1 MNTTLTSVPY
11 DPNTFTYTNTTAA
24 QNSLQ
29 ISNNSAVNHNVVFH
43 GPNGKEVGRMDFN
56 SGELVFEGNAHMSAD
71 GFIEWCRKTW
81 ADLRVKDKTDT
92 LRAVIANIIE
102 ESSGELYSE
111 EEKVAMLTCI
121 HRVQEMLKH
130 LEPQIGIDYGQAQ
143 APLTPMGLQA
153 QVLSASALAPE
164 GKSL

>member
-11 DPNTFTYTNTTAA
+11 DTFTYTNTTAA

-29 ISNNSAVNHNVVFH
+29 ISNNSAVNHNIVFH

-71 GFIEWCRKTW
+71 VFIEWCRKTW

-121 HRVQEMLKH
+121 QRVQEMLNH
-130 LEPQIGIDYGQAQ
+130 LNPQLDIDYAQGQ
-143 APLTPMGLQA
+143 APLTPLGLQS

-164 GKSL
+164 GTV